1 MFLSL
6 SQTIKLILN
15 EWGKESLP
23 PNIFLFLSLLLKYS
37 TQNRF
42 VFTFSCSWFLPP
54 LSLSLSLFLSL
65 LVYLTFCFGLL
76 HLVRALFSALGTV
89 CLHVFVRHGLYIVRR
104 YDKTILISI
113 VRNKSW
119 VLGFQV
125 IGGYT
130 FILPFQ
136 VYWFY
141 IDLCTFIVGESNEIC
156 ISEYISIYTKIRLQN
171 LCSKFKS

>member
-1 MFLSL
+1 MCLKCTLF
-6 SQTIKLILN
+6 QERYWKEKLQI
-15 EWGKESLP
+15 WYP
-23 PNIFLFLSLLLKYS
+23 
-37 TQNRF
+37 
-42 VFTFSCSWFLPP
+42 
-54 LSLSLSLFLSL
+54 
-65 LVYLTFCFGLL
+65 TFCFALL

-130 FILPFQ
+130 FIWPFQ
-136 VYWFY
+136 VYRVY
-141 IDLCTFIVGESNEIC
+141 IDLCTFIVGDFKWNLHIW
-156 ISEYISIYTKIRLQN
+156 IYFNIHKDSITKFV
-171 LCSKFKS
+171 FKIQELNIIQMR

>member
-1 MFLSL
+1 MSEERRVFRQIYSSSFHFYWSTPRKTVSNSL
-6 SQTIKLILN
+6 SPALD
-15 EWGKESLP
+15 S
-23 PNIFLFLSLLLKYS
+23 F
-37 TQNRF
+37 R
-42 VFTFSCSWFLPP
+42 
-54 LSLSLSLFLSL
+54 LSLSLSLSHV
-65 LVYLTFCFGLL
+65 VYLTFCFGLL

-156 ISEYISIYTKIRLQN
+156 ISEYISIYTKIRL
-171 LCSKFKS
+171 